1 MQIKG
6 KKQDGKDKTTQIHD
20 SQTDGK
26 RAIDRTHIDDK
37 QANYRRS
44 YEAIEA
50 HRQARRSKIILIG
63 VNNYMKQI
71 KGKLN
76 EHDSYTHLMHNRI

>member
-1 MQIKG
+1 M

-20 SQTDGK
+20 SQTVGK
-26 RAIDRTHIDDK
+26 RTIDRNYIDDK
-37 QANYRRS
+37 QTNYRRN

-50 HRQARRSKIILIG
+50 HRQACRSKIILIG

-71 KGKLN
+71 KK
-76 EHDSYTHLMHNRI
+76 EIK